1 MDGKVKGT
9 VFLALAIVFEVISTT
24 SIKLAEGFTIISY
37 SIVAVIAIIMSLFFL
52 AQTLN
57 YLPLSVAYAVWV
69 GIGTALIYVISI
81 FIFNE
86 PINLIKIVGVIMVI
100 VGVSSFNYLL
110 KAQETITKPES
121 LEQQ

>member
-52 AQTLN
+52 AQTL
-57 YLPLSVAYAVWV
+57 
-69 GIGTALIYVISI
+69 
-81 FIFNE
+81 
-86 PINLIKIVGVIMVI
+86 K
-100 VGVSSFNYLL
+100 
-110 KAQETITKPES
+110 
-121 LEQQ
+121 